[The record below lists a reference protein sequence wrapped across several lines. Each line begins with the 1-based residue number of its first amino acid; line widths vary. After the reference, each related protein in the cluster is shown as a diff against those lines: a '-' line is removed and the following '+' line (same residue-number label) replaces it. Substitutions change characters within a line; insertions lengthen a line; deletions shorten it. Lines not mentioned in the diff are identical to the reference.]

1 MAIPEFIQQA
11 DVLKAELGQLRPLD
25 ETQEARIWQQFR
37 LWWNYHSNSIEGNS
51 LTYGETKL
59 LILHGLTAEGKP
71 LRHHFEVVGHNE
83 ALKWLLDIVKGDY
96 PLTEQFIRE
105 LHKMILKERYLKKV
119 ITPDGQEA
127 TAWVEVG
134 QYKNKP
140 NHVLKSTGEIFYFA
154 SPEET
159 PARMEELISWYRERQ
174 EKKDLHPILQ
184 AVEMHY
190 RFIRI
195 HPFDD
200 GNGRVARLL
209 LNFILLRHGY
219 PPVIIR
225 KEDKEDYLLALE
237 QADAGQLEAF
247 SRFIA
252 QNLIQSLQIMLRGA
266 RGEDITE
273 EDDWEKRIELLQQ
286 SLEEEDAPTV
296 EKTNELLWQR
306 AQDSFLPLF
315 ELLEKKLRR
324 LDGFYANHQRQPTYT
339 TWEAIIAK
347 EEGITFEGFLLRN
360 YEQGKLTVFRELG
373 YRFHWEGLKHSGT
386 QLFELAFSVRIDL
399 EHRYKYVI
407 KTAYADIL
415 PIEKRYAQTISEE
428 ERRDFVRQI
437 GAKLAGIVEEQLK
450 KGKEDQ

>member
-1 MAIPEFIQQA
+1 MAIPEIIKQA
-11 DVLKAELGQLRPLD
+11 DALKAELDQLRPLD
-25 ETQEARIWQQFR
+25 PSQEARIWQQFR
-37 LWWNYHSNSIEGNS
+37 LWWDYHSNSIEGNS

-59 LILHGLTAEGKP
+59 LILHGLTADGKP
-71 LRHHFEVVGHNE
+71 LRHHFEIVGHNE
-83 ALKWLLDIVKGDY
+83 ALKWLMDVVKGDY

-105 LHKMILKERYLKKV
+105 LHQMILKERYLKKV
-119 ITPDGQEA
+119 ITPDGIEA
-127 TAWVEVG
+127 SAWVEIGV
-134 QYKNKP
+134 YKNKP
-140 NHVLKSTGEIFYFA
+140 NHVLKSTGEVFYYA

-159 PARMEELISWYRERQ
+159 PAKMEELIQWYRERE
-174 EKKDLHPILQ
+174 EKKDMHPILQ
-184 AVEMHY
+184 AVELHY
-190 RFIRI
+190 RFVRI

-209 LNFILLRHGY
+209 LNFVLLRYGY

-247 SRFIA
+247 SRFVG

-266 RGEDITE
+266 RGEDISE
-273 EDDWEKRIELLQQ
+273 EDDWEKRIELLQR
-286 SLEEEDAPTV
+286 SLEEEEAPTV

-306 AQDSFLPLF
+306 AQDSFLPLI

-324 LDGFYANHQRQPTYT
+324 LDDFYANYQHQPTYST
-339 TWEAIIAK
+339 RESINRKAEA
-347 EEGITFEGFLLRN
+347 EPFESFLRRN
-360 YEQGKLTVFRELG
+360 YEQGKLTVFRDLG

-386 QLFELAFSVRIDL
+386 QLFELAFSVQIGL
-399 EHRYKYVI
+399 EHRNKYVI

-415 PIEKRYAQTISEE
+415 PIEKRYSQTISEE

-437 GAKLAGIVEEQLK
+437 GAKLAGIVEGQLK
-450 KGKEDQ
+450 KGKE